1 MVAGVVAVALVA
13 GMGESPLSPALPPG
27 AGPYAPLSTVVRA
40 LGLDALTEGG
50 RVAASIVAVVLF
62 TAAFLFAA
70 WAAWRGALSAR
81 LVAGLGV
88 AFVVAMTALPLLLS
102 RDVYSY
108 AIYGR
113 IASLYHANPYVA
125 VPADFAR
132 DSIYSVV
139 GPEWRHTPAVY
150 GPAFTLL
157 SSGITRV
164 LRGPA
169 ADVWAFKA
177 LAGAAG
183 IALVL
188 LVKEAAHRLWPS
200 RAPFALALVAWN
212 PVFLLDA
219 VGTGH
224 NDVLV
229 GCAVAGALAVLAGP
243 SSSQPRGPSLRR
255 DMLASGVLTL
265 GALVKAPAAIPL
277 ALLVVGSAWRR
288 HGRDR
293 IRALAAH
300 VTVVLGLVV
309 LFGAPFF
316 QWHDPT
322 LGLATLATH
331 LGWLAPTRLFRVLL
345 GDAARSV
352 GGAGAGTA
360 VETAVRVAF
369 AGAFLVV
376 FVLLLRRA
384 ARVGVRW
391 SRDLD
396 PQSAPMNGAGTWPS
410 AQAGLWAWGLL
421 LFTLLSPV
429 LLPWYAVWTVPIAWL
444 MPGEGVVG
452 AVALSAVLALS
463 QTIAEPMSLR
473 NPAVFD
479 GMVLT
484 GHYVLTPALCALL
497 GWLGVSFLRRVRRG
511 TPLDAVPV
519 SAGAADHVRPGV
531 SADGDDGA
539 HGEGRRAGERRPQP
553 VDGHPAE
560 QQGGGA
566 EGWSDGHGGD
576 GLGRGRQ
583 SPSQPHQ
590 PQEDR

>member
-1 MVAGVVAVALVA
+1 
-13 GMGESPLSPALPPG
+13 
-27 AGPYAPLSTVVRA
+27 
-40 LGLDALTEGG
+40 
-50 RVAASIVAVVLF
+50 
-62 TAAFLFAA
+62 
-70 WAAWRGALSAR
+70 
-81 LVAGLGV
+81 
-88 AFVVAMTALPLLLS
+88 
-102 RDVYSY
+102 
-108 AIYGR
+108 
-113 IASLYHANPYVA
+113 
-125 VPADFAR
+125 
-132 DSIYSVV
+132 
-139 GPEWRHTPAVY
+139 
-150 GPAFTLL
+150 
-157 SSGITRV
+157 
-164 LRGPA
+164 
-169 ADVWAFKA
+169 VWAFKA

-183 IALVL
+183 IALIF

-219 VGTGH
+219 VGSGH

-229 GCAVAGALAVLAGP
+229 GCAVAGAVVVLAGP

-255 DMLASGVLTL
+255 DVLASGVLTL

-288 HGRDR
+288 QGRDR
-293 IRALAAH
+293 MRALAAH
-300 VTVVLGLVV
+300 VAVVLGLVV

-331 LGWLAPTRLFRVLL
+331 LGWLAPTRLFRVVL
-345 GDAARSV
+345 GDAARSL

-410 AQAGLWAWGLL
+410 AQGGLWAWGLL

-497 GWLGVSFLRRVRRG
+497 GWLGVSFLRRIRRG
-511 TPLDAVPV
+511 VPLDGVQVPP
-519 SAGAADHVRPGV
+519 GAADQVGHRV
-531 SADGDDGA
+531 SAHGDDGA
-539 HGEGRRAGERRPQP
+539 HRDGDGPREGHSHP
-553 VDGHPAE
+553 VGDDSGD

-566 EGWSDGHGGD
+566 EGGGD
-576 GLGRGRQ
+576 GHAGHGVGRGRQ
-583 SPSQPHQ
+583 GPSQPHQ
-590 PQEDR
+590 SQEDR